1 MSRLFVILPI
11 LAVLSGCAVSPS
23 IPILGAYFPGWLLC
37 VTGAFFA
44 TLIIRAVLIKL
55 NRADRM
61 GPPIF
66 VYPLMTAIGTFLL
79 WILFFRN

>member
-1 MSRLFVILPI
+1 MSRVSFIIPM
-11 LAVLSGCAVSPS
+11 LAMLSGCTVSPS

-37 VTGAFFA
+37 VIGALFV
-44 TLIIRAVLIKL
+44 TLIIRAVLIHL
-55 NRADRM
+55 ERADSI

-66 VYPLMTAIGTFLL
+66 VYPLMVVIGTFLL

>member
-1 MSRLFVILPI
+1 M
-11 LAVLSGCAVSPS
+11 LSGCAVSPS

-37 VTGAFFA
+37 LTGALFA

-55 NRADRM
+55 DRADSM

-66 VYPLMTAIGTFLL
+66 VYPLMTVIGTFLL